1 MNLRSSLRSEAHVES
16 GPLNDILF
24 ILVMFF
30 LIVATLANP
39 NVIKVMLPKA
49 QSNTKAKQTVVV
61 SITKDNQFYVGTT
74 LVSLDQLKTALTPK
88 IAEDP
93 EGATIVVNAD
103 KSVAIEYLVDV
114 MQVAHELGAKVV
126 LATAHPQGAG
136 GGE

>member
-1 MNLRSSLRSEAHVES
+1 MNLRSKLRSEAHVES

-61 SITKDNQFYVGTT
+61 SIDHNNQFFVGTNPVP
-74 LVSLDQLKTALTPK
+74 LSRLKEALIPK
-88 IAEDP
+88 LNQDP
-93 EGATIVVNAD
+93 MGATIVVNAD
-103 KSVAIEYLVDV
+103 KTVPIEFLVDI
-114 MQVAHELGAKVV
+114 MQIAHELGARVV
-126 LATAHPQGAG
+126 LATTPPKTSG
-136 GGE
+136 